1 MAYAGSP
8 VWSSGSDNGNGPVE
22 YDDFDD
28 FIGDNFASE
37 KSFTPPPSISEEKE
51 NDRLP
56 ILDSNRPTEVV
67 PLPQLV
73 PDRSACRTRRFSLG
87 AEVVLDRYLGTLG
100 FQEVT
105 DWQYYMTDQDE
116 DGQTV
121 GDRQKISPNPFDPKQ
136 PRRTRQSSG
145 SVLRLFRAEFV
156 GALGGLL
163 RSQGLENRVLIKEFS
178 GELGLKLANR
188 ETQTL
193 AKFQCQL
200 VGKDDDQDWRNDA
213 MNRFN
218 NPRTDNIRVQKLV
231 KQTGDCH
238 YPVLLGEVDLA
249 EVEDEGWDSN
259 EFYRAMGVQP
269 PKPGAIWL
277 VYEYTGV
284 GSSAAR
290 LTQASS
296 VARWENLPKG
306 KGFFGNPIDPPPLP
320 AWSERAEFI
329 FRGIVR
335 KALEAV
341 ASTHEQGVVHRS
353 LGVPSILV
361 LPRKLTDKAAAL
373 SPLWSNARETVVK
386 FSDWGFSSTTD
397 PDILLQDEDFCRRA
411 RSFDVHL
418 SKTSPSLLT
427 VNFALAEDFH
437 ALGVAIVQLILS
449 TLAEPLGPTDP
460 LPTIATN
467 EDSFQR
473 VWADIFDQDMSAFR
487 DYLRNEDDD
496 IYKNLVSFMDEHEG
510 WEFLEALLKA
520 KERVAQKQQ
529 AESIVSVRQLLES
542 PLFS

>member
-1 MAYAGSP
+1 MGLWLDSSHIKGDRKAKQIKQSESHSAAIFFCTTIYVDAMAIVLFIILGLQAAVCHGFIPSP
-8 VWSSGSDNGNGPVE
+8 HSFRLTRMTYSESKSWSSGNDSENGPVE

-28 FIGDNFASE
+28 FIGDSFDSE
-37 KSFTPPPSISEEKE
+37 KRYTPSPSISEERKE
-51 NDRLP
+51 NDGVP
-56 ILDSNRPTEVV
+56 VWESNRSTDVVV

-121 GDRQKISPNPFDPKQ
+121 GDRQKVSPNPFDPKQ

-178 GELGLKLANR
+178 GELGLKLADR
-188 ETQTL
+188 ETRTL
-193 AKFQCQL
+193 AKFQSRL
-200 VGKDDDQDWRNDA
+200 VGKDDDNQDWRNEA

-218 NPRTDNIRVQKLV
+218 NPRTDNIRVQKLIQ
-231 KQTGDCH
+231 QTGDCP

-259 EFYRAMGVQP
+259 EFYRATGVQP

-277 VYEYTGV
+277 IYEYTGV
-284 GSSAAR
+284 GSTAAR

-296 VARWENLPKG
+296 AARWENLPKG

-320 AWSERAEFI
+320 PWSERAGFV

-335 KALEAV
+335 QALEAV
-341 ASTHEQGVVHRS
+341 AFTHEQGVVHRS
-353 LGVPSILV
+353 LGVPSLLV

-373 SPLWSNARETVVK
+373 SPLWSNVRETVVK
-386 FSDWGFSSTTD
+386 FSDWGFSSLTD
-397 PDILLQDEDFCRRA
+397 PEVLLQDEDFCRRA
-411 RSFDVHL
+411 RSFDVNL
-418 SKTSPSLLT
+418 SKSSPSLLT

-437 ALGVAIVQLILS
+437 AL
-449 TLAEPLGPTDP
+449 
-460 LPTIATN
+460 
-467 EDSFQR
+467 
-473 VWADIFDQDMSAFR
+473 
-487 DYLRNEDDD
+487 
-496 IYKNLVSFMDEHEG
+496 
-510 WEFLEALLKA
+510 
-520 KERVAQKQQ
+520 
-529 AESIVSVRQLLES
+529 
-542 PLFS
+542 